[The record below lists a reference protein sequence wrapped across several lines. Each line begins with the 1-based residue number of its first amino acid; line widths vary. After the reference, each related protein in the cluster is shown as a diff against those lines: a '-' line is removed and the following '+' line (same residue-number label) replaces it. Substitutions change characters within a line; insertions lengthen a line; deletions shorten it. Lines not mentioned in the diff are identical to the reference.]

1 MDNHAKAMVLAAF
14 AADALA
20 LGAHWIYD
28 IELIS
33 RRFGRIEAFLKP
45 EPDSYHPTK
54 DKGAFTHY
62 GDQTLVLLESL
73 AEQGGFDL
81 SDFSARW
88 RTLFEDYDGYMDQAT
103 RFTLSRYASG
113 SGHEDPGSPSDDL
126 AGASRIAPLVY
137 AYQNDLDMLVGCA
150 KAQTRMTH
158 SNPLTIDSAEFFAR
172 VAWLVLHGTSPA
184 EAMNQVA
191 QEHFSSSPISGWVRQ
206 GLASIDKDSVQSI
219 AAFGQTC
226 HTPEAFP
233 GAVHLIACY
242 TSDLKEALI
251 QSVMAGGDSAARGM
265 IVGMVLGAHLGP
277 AALPQQWL
285 HELKEKDR
293 ILGLMARLQPART
306 TGH

>member
-1 MDNHAKAMVLAAF
+1 MDNHGKAMVLAAF

-28 IELIS
+28 TELIS
-33 RRFGRIEAFLKP
+33 RRFGRIAAFLKP
-45 EPDSYHPTK
+45 GPDSYHPTK
-54 DKGAFTHY
+54 EKGAFTHY

-73 AEQGGFDL
+73 AEKRGFEL

-88 RTLFEDYDGYMDQAT
+88 RALFGDYDGYVDNAT
-103 RFTLSRYASG
+103 RITLSNYASG
-113 SGHEDPGSPSDDL
+113 GTHDDPGSPSDDL

-137 AYQNDLDMLVGCA
+137 AYRNDLDALIGCA
-150 KAQTRMTH
+150 QAQTRMTH

-172 VAWLVLHGTSPA
+172 AAWLVLNGTSPA

-191 QEHFSSSPISGWVRQ
+191 QEHFSKSPLSGWVAA
-206 GLASIDKDSVQSI
+206 GLASKDRDSVASI

-233 GAVHLIACY
+233 GVVHLIARFE
-242 TSDLKEALI
+242 SDLKEALI

-265 IVGMVLGAHLGP
+265 IVGMVLGAYLGP
-277 AALPQQWL
+277 DALPSQWL
-285 HELKEKDR
+285 DELKEKDC
-293 ILGLMARLQPART
+293 ILGLMAGL
-306 TGH
+306 